1 VGCRIVSVQ
10 QKQPKECCGGSSRVL
25 LWKQQKDCCGGG
37 SRDNRR
43 IAAPMMA
50 LGGSDGRSC
59 GGSAVRAAVG
69 NCNRNEDGATVLG
82 AVVEA
87 SA

>member
-10 QKQPKECCGGSSRVL
+10 QKQPKECCGGSSRVF
-25 LWKQQKDCCGGG
+25 LWKQQKDCCGEG

-69 NCNRNEDGATVLG
+69 DVDDAMVLG

>member
-1 VGCRIVSVQ
+1 
-10 QKQPKECCGGSSRVL
+10 
-25 LWKQQKDCCGGG
+25 
-37 SRDNRR
+37 
-43 IAAPMMA
+43 MMA

-69 NCNRNEDGATVLG
+69 DVDDAMVLG